1 MPAPKGNTNAC
12 KRNREYHD
20 SLMRSLKQYESKD
33 VPRGH
38 ALRKITDRLVELG
51 LKGEPWAIKEIANRI
66 DGRPTTLNTQSES
79 MNELVLIS
87 WDKNS

>member
-1 MPAPKGNTNAC
+1 MPAPKGNINAC

-38 ALRKITDRLVELG
+38 ALRKITNRLVAQK
-51 LKGEPWAIKEIANRI
+51 LKIRY
-66 DGRPTTLNTQSES
+66 
-79 MNELVLIS
+79 
-87 WDKNS
+87 